1 MIPVST
7 LAVNLQQLRRF
18 RAGQKAMHAA
28 ESAALDVL
36 ETLASRTSAFR
47 LAEGVPVH
55 AGDNLI
61 TRGQVHAFRNTVDAL
76 HVREREALARAGAHP
91 DHLIHTCSKL
101 WPGPKK
107 PKVELRKPKE

>member
-1 MIPVST
+1 MIP
-7 LAVNLQQLRRF
+7 AAMNLKQLRLF

-28 ESAALDVL
+28 ECAALDVL
-36 ETLASRTSAFR
+36 ENLAGRTSAFR

-61 TRGQVHAFRNTVDAL
+61 TRGQVHAFRATVAAL
-76 HVREREALARAGAHP
+76 HVREREALERAGAHP
-91 DHLIHTCSKL
+91 DHLIHICSQL

-107 PKVELRKPKE
+107 PKVSLRKRKA

>member
-1 MIPVST
+1 MIP
-7 LAVNLQQLRRF
+7 LAMNLKQLRRF
-18 RAGQKAMHAA
+18 RTGQRAMHAA
-28 ESAALDVL
+28 ECAALDVL

-61 TRGQVHAFRNTVDAL
+61 TRGQIHAFRATVAAL
-76 HVREREALARAGAHP
+76 HVREREALERAGAHP
-91 DHLIHTCSKL
+91 DHLIHTCSQL

-107 PKVELRKPKE
+107 ARVELRKRKA

>member
-1 MIPVST
+1 MIPAAMNVK
-7 LAVNLQQLRRF
+7 QLRLF

-28 ESAALDVL
+28 EFAALDVL

-55 AGDNLI
+55 AGDSLI
-61 TRGQVHAFRNTVDAL
+61 TRGQFHAFRTTVAAL
-76 HVREREALARAGAHP
+76 HVREREALERAGAHP
-91 DHLIHTCSKL
+91 DHLIHTCSQL

-107 PKVELRKPKE
+107 ARVELRKRKA